1 MDLIEHFWDLT
12 TVSDAN
18 NKSYQIWY
26 IPRVIISR
34 ISFSKRC
41 SLQYVIKLS
50 MPRVDTLGTEL
61 LFTVFPWTLKLIL
74 HVFFL
79 KWHYAKTCF
88 IWMRKFIY
96 FVGQIYNYMY
106 FTVFISYKTNIEQ
119 QRVTLSFIPL
129 SKGEISNFHEVVRF
143 LKLYTTEK
151 QRIQWSFI
159 ENDFQ
164 PIFYFAIQCS
174 CS

>member
-1 MDLIEHFWDLT
+1 MDLIEHFCDLT

-50 MPRVDTLGTEL
+50 MPRVDTLATEL

-119 QRVTLSFIPL
+119 QRVTLSLFL
-129 SKGEISNFHEVVRF
+129 CLRVRF
-143 LKLYTTEK
+143 QISMKL
-151 QRIQWSFI
+151 S
-159 ENDFQ
+159 DFWNSIPQ
-164 PIFYFAIQCS
+164 KNKEYNGVL
-174 CS
+174 